1 MVRKLDETP
10 NLVSCRAKMKLVNF
24 LAMAALGYVII
35 WIYRDLREQLRNKDA
50 EKAVKSPRKKASSK
64 AYETLGISPDATLKE
79 IKKAYQALIQKYHP
93 DRVADMGP
101 ELRDV
106 AEARTKEINAA
117 YEELKRSHQ

>member
-1 MVRKLDETP
+1 
-10 NLVSCRAKMKLVNF
+10 MKLVNF

-35 WIYRDLREQLRNKDA
+35 WIYRDLKQQLRNRDA
-50 EKAVKSPRKKASSK
+50 QNAPKTTSKRASTK
-64 AYETLGISPDATLKE
+64 AYETLGISPEASMKE
-79 IKKAYQALIQKYHP
+79 IKKAYQALIQTYHP

-101 ELRDV
+101 ELKDV

>member
-1 MVRKLDETP
+1 
-10 NLVSCRAKMKLVNF
+10 MKLVNF
-24 LAMAALGYVII
+24 LAMVALGYVII
-35 WIYRDLREQLRNKDA
+35 WIYRDLREQLRRKDA
-50 EKAVKSPRKKASSK
+50 EKTIKSSKKQASSK
-64 AYETLGISPDATLKE
+64 AYETLGISPDASFKE
-79 IKKAYQALIQKYHP
+79 IKKAYQALIQQYHP

>member
-1 MVRKLDETP
+1 
-10 NLVSCRAKMKLVNF
+10 MKLVNF

-35 WIYRDLREQLRNKDA
+35 WIYRDLKQQLRNRDA
-50 EKAVKSPRKKASSK
+50 QSKPKTTSKRASTK
-64 AYETLGISPDATLKE
+64 AYETLGISPEASMKE

-101 ELRDV
+101 ELKDV